1 MKSGKIITICGLLP
15 MLVAFVLG
23 ASAAVAQ
30 TTWQTYRCSDGTE
43 FIVGFFAFWWDFIV
57 GDSTAGTRDAS
68 GNIVDARIAMPC
80 LLLSCRQIQSSGRSD
95 SNIQHGGKNSRTQG
109 NADMAYQAP
118 VDDIVFTLKTAV
130 GFVPRTRWSR
140 TFHLIR

>member
-43 FIVGFFAFWWDFIV
+43 FIVGFFEYDKRAHMQ
-57 GDSTAGTRDAS
+57 
-68 GNIVDARIAMPC
+68 VDGKALTLQKRIA
-80 LLLSCRQIQSSGRSD
+80 LSGARYSGAGATLRVTKSGATFKIGKRPVTACQSG
-95 SNIQHGGKNSRTQG
+95 
-109 NADMAYQAP
+109 
-118 VDDIVFTLKTAV
+118 
-130 GFVPRTRWSR
+130 
-140 TFHLIR
+140 